1 MRQGKSNYSVRQ
13 TQHRNWTNEDE
24 TSQAYTN
31 SVKGGEIAHCAVI
44 KVRTHVILEDIFL
57 TSHAYTNSVKGG
69 EITKFAV
76 VIVRTYVILE
86 DTYTTYESNQSGP
99 KNFNRSFE

>member
-1 MRQGKSNYSVRQ
+1 MAVWRQGKSNYSVRQ

-31 SVKGGEIAHCAVI
+31 SVNYTLFVF

-57 TSHAYTNSVKGG
+57 TSHAYANSVKGG

-76 VIVRTYVILE
+76 IKVRTYVILE